1 MATPNIVGV
10 TTINGLTTFVA
21 VSSGATVLLANSSGS
36 NLVYKINTIIVSNV
50 DGANACD
57 LTLSYN
63 TSAGG
68 AGTSF
73 RIANT
78 ISVPADASLVVLD
91 KNSQIYLNEDKS
103 IVCFASTSND
113 LEALISYEVI
123 ASG

>member
-21 VSSGATVLLANSSGS
+21 VSSANTVLLANSSGS
-36 NLVYKINTIIVSNV
+36 NLVFKINTIIVSNV
-50 DGANACD
+50 DGTNACD

>member
-91 KNSQIYLNEDKS
+91 KNSQIYLHEDKS

>member
-21 VSSGATVLLANSSGS
+21 VSSGGTVILANSSGS

-50 DGANACD
+50 DGTNACD

-78 ISVPADASLVVLD
+78 LSVPPDASAIIVD
-91 KNSQIYLNEDKS
+91 KNTQIYLNEDKS
-103 IVCFASTSND
+103 IVAIASTSND